1 MEKVTEKATNFK
13 AASELLAKGLNFD
26 DNAVVMFTAI
36 KTEDGTDWDCSITQD
51 GAVNLIAPMLV
62 LYVSEFLKDLDEK
75 SRELVSRELMS
86 VLLRTGHEE
95 EDGENA

>member
-1 MEKVTEKATNFK
+1 MEIIDERTSFK
-13 AASELLAKGLNFD
+13 HASELLAKGLNFD

-36 KTEDGTDWDCSITQD
+36 KTEDGSDWDCSITQD

-86 VLLRTGHEE
+86 VLIRAGHEE
-95 EDGENA
+95 EEKGR